1 MGMVSKDEA
10 NAIADALMKPGIE
23 RRRKSRIRF
32 PELQAF
38 PIEQRDDVLR
48 AAMRAARRGWP
59 IPAAI
64 AAVVALGALAIAI
77 LWFRP
82 SLAMTFILATS
93 VGTIGVARLMDARTR
108 KALQLM
114 QPADPASR

>member
-10 NAIADALMKPGIE
+10 NAIADALMKPGVE
-23 RRRKSRIRF
+23 RRRKSRVRF

-38 PIEQRDDVLR
+38 PIEQREDALR
-48 AAMRAARRGWP
+48 AAQRAARSGWP

-64 AAVVALGALAIAI
+64 AALVALGAVAIAV

-82 SLAMTFILATS
+82 SLAVSFILATS
-93 VGTIGVARLMDARTR
+93 VATIGVARLMDARTR
-108 KALQLM
+108 NALHVM
-114 QPADPASR
+114 RPDDPASR

>member
-1 MGMVSKDEA
+1 MRSKDEA

-23 RRRKSRIRF
+23 RRRKSRVRF

-38 PIEQRDDVLR
+38 PIERRDDALR
-48 AAMRAARRGWP
+48 AAMRAARSGWAV
-59 IPAAI
+59 PAAT
-64 AAVVALGALAIAI
+64 AAAVALGALAIAV

-82 SLAMTFILATS
+82 SLAVTFILATS

-108 KALQLM
+108 KALRLM
-114 QPADPASR
+114 QPADPASRR